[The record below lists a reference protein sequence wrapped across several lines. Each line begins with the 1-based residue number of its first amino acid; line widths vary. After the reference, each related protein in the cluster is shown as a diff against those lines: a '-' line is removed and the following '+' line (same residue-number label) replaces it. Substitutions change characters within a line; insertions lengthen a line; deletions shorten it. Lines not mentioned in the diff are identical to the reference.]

1 MTTDMRAGASRPG
14 RRLVLKSALM
24 ITGALVLMTI
34 ARAIAGGDS
43 NAWSVDDAT
52 FQRSDAEIAA
62 HLLQSVNGVNDV
74 VCAALDRAFNG
85 GYWNSPLVL
94 SVDASVSAEADETAR
109 WIGKDRIDRGAL
121 TVVRTGLSSADACT
135 RRVASRIAGDID
147 TKQLHEEL
155 RTELQS
161 TSTATRLAAVM
172 ALGYAEQN
180 SSLPALRNLMEDS
193 DRNIRLAALWAI
205 GRLENEQNA
214 PMLIKLLET
223 NADADVRRIAAWAL
237 GQLDD

>member
-1 MTTDMRAGASRPG
+1 MTNDKRAGASRPG
-14 RRLVLKSALM
+14 RRLALQSAFM
-24 ITGALVLMTI
+24 ITAALVLATI
-34 ARAIAGGDS
+34 ARGIAGGDS
-43 NAWSVDDAT
+43 KGWRVDDAT
-52 FQRSDAEIAA
+52 FQRPDAEIAA

-74 VCAALDRAFNG
+74 VCAAMDRAFNG

-109 WIGKDRIDRGAL
+109 WIGKNRIDRAAL
-121 TVVRTGLSSADACT
+121 PVVRTALSSTDACT

-147 TKQLHEEL
+147 TKQLHDEL
-155 RTELQS
+155 RAELQS
-161 TSTATRLAAVM
+161 SNAATRLAAVM
-172 ALGYAEQN
+172 ALGYAEQD
-180 SSLPALRNLMEDS
+180 SSLPVLRNLLEDS
-193 DRNIRLAALWAI
+193 DRNVRLAALWAI

-223 NADADVRRIAAWAL
+223 NADAEVRRIAAWAL